1 MNKENNN
8 NIGYSGTIQAS
19 AANVVACINNDNT
32 VPNTSDSLYV
42 MNDDFMSL
50 VKPLNITWN
59 PQEDITTFEL
69 AQCMPLLYRI
79 YSYPVMPYEINESEP
94 IMRHFKIINSNN
106 K

>member
-42 MNDDFMSL
+42 MNHGSMYWE
-50 VKPLNITWN
+50 KPLNITWN